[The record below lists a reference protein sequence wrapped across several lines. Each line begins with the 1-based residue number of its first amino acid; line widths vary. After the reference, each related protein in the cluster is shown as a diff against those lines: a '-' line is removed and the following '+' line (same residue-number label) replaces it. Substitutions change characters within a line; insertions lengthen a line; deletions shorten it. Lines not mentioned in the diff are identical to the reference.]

1 MFRNRCPFF
10 GKDKDRKILTEKGD
24 FYGSYRTITPGLG
37 GAGAALL
44 GAGGEALWLSVG
56 GWNSFAYAKIHIG
69 CT

>member
-1 MFRNRCPFF
+1 MAA
-10 GKDKDRKILTEKGD
+10 EKER
-24 FYGSYRTITPGLG
+24 FHWPSSHNSITPGLG